1 MYFAERFN
9 SSKRKNGLYHIDVT
23 SEKTIKKTSKKPVD
37 IIKKLNNAV
46 FYLTAGD
53 GKIRLFTT
61 RKYDKKDE
69 IFTFEYWF
77 LHHKESKWRKIYSTE
92 TDSIEMPYRPVYI
105 TNDNKNI
112 YVRTNKSSDKVSIHK
127 HLSSDFSFDGIFYEN
142 DNIEITG
149 LHIDEQTHDILG
161 VYHVENGFHKI
172 QYITDNDDELRHLRK
187 QYPKHKFY
195 VAQHNKEINKILV
208 FGTNEYSKGSWS
220 IYDTKSNKIE
230 KLFETHPEYNKLE
243 KGSFNTIKI
252 KTNDDFTIEGYL
264 VTPKSNTK
272 SQFPLVVIPH
282 GGPIGIRDFAYNNDV
297 QHFYASHGIATLK
310 VNYRGSGG
318 FGKEFEASGK
328 KQWGKQI
335 ESDINQMVDHVI
347 QNHEISK
354 DEICAMGSSYGGYSA
369 IMLTIIY
376 PERYKCAISLAGV
389 MDLPLMF
396 TSSDFKSYEKSL
408 EEFKSIVGDPQTEYQ
423 KLINNS
429 PLYLTEKISKPILL
443 FHGDGD
449 ERVTIEHSIRMK
461 EILDKMKKDVQL
473 VTLKGE
479 GHSFNNTE
487 SEIVYIARS
496 LDFLKKN
503 LSLH

>member
-1 MYFAERFN
+1 
-9 SSKRKNGLYHIDVT
+9 
-23 SEKTIKKTSKKPVD
+23 
-37 IIKKLNNAV
+37 
-46 FYLTAGD
+46 
-53 GKIRLFTT
+53 
-61 RKYDKKDE
+61 
-69 IFTFEYWF
+69 
-77 LHHKESKWRKIYSTE
+77 
-92 TDSIEMPYRPVYI
+92 
-105 TNDNKNI
+105 
-112 YVRTNKSSDKVSIHK
+112 
-127 HLSSDFSFDGIFYEN
+127 
-142 DNIEITG
+142 
-149 LHIDEQTHDILG
+149 
-161 VYHVENGFHKI
+161 
-172 QYITDNDDELRHLRK
+172 
-187 QYPKHKFY
+187 
-195 VAQHNKEINKILV
+195 
-208 FGTNEYSKGSWS
+208 
-220 IYDTKSNKIE
+220 
-230 KLFETHPEYNKLE
+230 
-243 KGSFNTIKI
+243 
-252 KTNDDFTIEGYL
+252 
-264 VTPKSNTK
+264 
-272 SQFPLVVIPH
+272 
-282 GGPIGIRDFAYNNDV
+282 
-297 QHFYASHGIATLK
+297 
-310 VNYRGSGG
+310 
-318 FGKEFEASGK
+318 
-328 KQWGKQI
+328 
-335 ESDINQMVDHVI
+335 MVDHVI